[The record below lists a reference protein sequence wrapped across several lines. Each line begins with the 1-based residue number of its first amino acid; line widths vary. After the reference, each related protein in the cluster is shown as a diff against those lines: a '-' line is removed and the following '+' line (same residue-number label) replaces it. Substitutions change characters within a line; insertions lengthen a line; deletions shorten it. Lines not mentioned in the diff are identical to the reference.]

1 MQKAL
6 LSIVIPAYNVEHFI
20 GASLTSALQQSRAKE
35 IELIV
40 VDDGS
45 TDHTLERIRA
55 VQDTEAGRHIKVIHQ
70 ENHGVS
76 AARNVGIAV
85 ATSPYIGFLDA
96 DDVWDVR
103 FSEIILPLLSD
114 GSADI
119 IEFNLGIVNTDGKQI
134 DRMELIDPA
143 TIGKRVCDLPALME
157 FAKVCQA
164 FPVARV

>member
-55 VQDTEAGRHIKVIHQ
+55 VNR
-70 ENHGVS
+70 
-76 AARNVGIAV
+76 
-85 ATSPYIGFLDA
+85 PGFGG
-96 DDVWDVR
+96 
-103 FSEIILPLLSD
+103 
-114 GSADI
+114 GS
-119 IEFNLGIVNTDGKQI
+119 NS
-134 DRMELIDPA
+134 
-143 TIGKRVCDLPALME
+143 
-157 FAKVCQA
+157 
-164 FPVARV
+164 